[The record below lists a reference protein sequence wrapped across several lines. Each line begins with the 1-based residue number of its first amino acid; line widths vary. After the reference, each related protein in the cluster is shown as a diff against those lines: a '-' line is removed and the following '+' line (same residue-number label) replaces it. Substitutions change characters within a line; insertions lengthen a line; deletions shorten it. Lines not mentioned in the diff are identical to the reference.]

1 VKLGLG
7 TIPLALGVVAAAA
20 PARAEPAD
28 LQSPEQRDTRNSA
41 YSLASGTWAFD
52 VGALGLGGGEAYAK
66 LGAAY
71 GVGGG
76 FELDMN
82 LAHTS
87 IGLLNVSARWHF
99 LDTRYFDLGAAVGLW
114 YGHGAWIWIITGP
127 AKELIS
133 KIDVIYL
140 PMVLTASMPFEKWLQ
155 ADLSLQYSHGEVFGS
170 VTDSDDFLLNGRFGV
185 RQVIVRPSVRFFLSD
200 NTELDLSSDLPPYTA
215 IPHERETANGGR
227 NEDYDTV
234 RFSETWSLEGALRSR
249 FAPGV
254 FGSIRL
260 HYGEIAR
267 GLYGA
272 PLYPS
277 FDVEFRL

>member
-1 VKLGLG
+1 MTLRLGA
-7 TIPLALGVVAAAA
+7 IPLALGVVAAAA
-20 PARAEPAD
+20 TARAEPAD
-28 LQSPEQRDTRNSA
+28 LQRPEQRDLRNSA
-41 YSLASGTWAFD
+41 YSLPSGMWAFD

-71 GVGGG
+71 GLGAG

-87 IGLLNVSARWHF
+87 IGLLNVSARWLF
-99 LDTRYFDLGAAVGLW
+99 LDTRYLDLGAAVGFW
-114 YGHGAWIWIITGP
+114 YGHGAWIWIVTGA
-127 AKELIS
+127 AKEIIS
-133 KIDVIYL
+133 KVDVIYL
-140 PMVLTASMPFEKWLQ
+140 PMVLSASMPFEKWLQ
-155 ADLSLQYSHGEVFGS
+155 VELGFQYSHGEVFGS
-170 VTDSDDFLLNGRFGV
+170 LTDSDDFFLNGRFGV
-185 RQVIVRPSVRFFLSD
+185 RQLIVRPGVRFFLSD
-200 NTELDLSSDLPPYTA
+200 DTELDLSSDLPPYTA
-215 IPHERETANGGR
+215 IPHERQTVGGGR
-227 NEDYDTV
+227 NEDYETV
-234 RFSETWSLEGALRSR
+234 RFSETWSFEAALRSR
-249 FAPGV
+249 FAAGV